1 MFSSHKLLAS
11 YLFASLSSMQEN
23 EDEIEI
29 SPVKRPST
37 GGIIPSVILGVGGIE
52 KLGLRV
58 DLKESLLYPVV
69 QTGLII

>member
-1 MFSSHKLLAS
+1 
-11 YLFASLSSMQEN
+11 MQEN